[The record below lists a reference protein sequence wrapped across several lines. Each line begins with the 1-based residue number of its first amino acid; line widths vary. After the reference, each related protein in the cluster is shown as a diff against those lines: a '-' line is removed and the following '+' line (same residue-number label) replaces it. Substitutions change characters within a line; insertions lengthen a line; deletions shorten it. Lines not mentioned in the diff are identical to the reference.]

1 VKNVMIS
8 GFIVLSSTYS
18 FIFIDCLR
26 LYCYVCV
33 ILYSA
38 IQLFSLQ
45 VWLNFQFS
53 SVQKCYILHNWTTV
67 PVTTPNFQQN

>member
-1 VKNVMIS
+1 MSVFVKFYRNQGVRVKNVMIS

-18 FIFIDCLR
+18 FIFIDCLF

-45 VWLNFQFS
+45 V
-53 SVQKCYILHNWTTV
+53 
-67 PVTTPNFQQN
+67 